1 LTISSDTAV
10 AAPPPGFAPQTDSKT
25 APVALRRQ
33 LSALS
38 ATMFGL
44 SYICPSVVVST
55 FGVIAV
61 RSAGAGALAYLIATI
76 AMVLT
81 AASYGRMAARYPES
95 GSAYTYVARTTN
107 PTLGL
112 VVGWVLILDYFFIP
126 TVICLITAKALEV
139 LWPAI
144 SFHVW
149 IFVVAI
155 LATVINLLGIK
166 VADRVNL
173 TIMSAQLLAMALL
186 MFFCA
191 RYLHGTTPGPAAALT
206 PVFSL
211 APFHTSAANLP
222 LVMAGAA
229 IACYSFLGFDAVS
242 TLSEETVNPT
252 RNIPRATILAAGA
265 AGLIFVAAVYFLAL
279 AHPSLKFADVD
290 NAGFEVLATATGP
303 VFSSAFTFVLIVSNL
318 AAVVCAQAGCSRL
331 LYAMARDNM
340 LPKTFFGY
348 LSPKFRV
355 PTLSIG
361 LMGLVMLLGQQ
372 LDIDTATSCVNF
384 GAFSAFLAVNAC
396 VVLDRV
402 GSRRALNVSAIS
414 LAAALVGATASIWL
428 IFSLSRMALTVG
440 MIWLTLGL
448 LYVGLRTRAIRG
460 GS

>member
-1 LTISSDTAV
+1 LTLSSETA
-10 AAPPPGFAPQTDSKT
+10 AAVNPPAGLAARTDSA

-55 FGVIAV
+55 FGVVAV
-61 RSAGAGALAYLIATI
+61 RSAGAGALAYLIATV

-139 LWPAI
+139 LWPAT
-144 SFHVW
+144 SFHFW
-149 IFVVAI
+149 IFVVAA
-155 LATVINLLGIK
+155 LATIINLLGIK

-186 MFFCA
+186 MFFCV
-191 RYLHGTTPGPAAALT
+191 RYLHGAAPGPAAA
-206 PVFSL
+206 FSL
-211 APFHTSAANLP
+211 APLHISAVNLP
-222 LVMAGAA
+222 LVMGGAA
-229 IACYSFLGFDAVS
+229 VACYSFLGFDAVS
-242 TLSEETVNPT
+242 TLSEETIDPT
-252 RNIPRATILAAGA
+252 RNIPRATILAAA
-265 AGLIFVAAVYFLAL
+265 SAGVIFVATVYLMSL
-279 AHPSLKFADVD
+279 AHPSLQFADVD
-290 NAGFEVLATATGP
+290 NAGFAVLNTATGP
-303 VFSSAFTFVLIVSNL
+303 AFTSAFTVVLIVSNL

-331 LYAMARDNM
+331 LYVMARDNM

-348 LSPKFRV
+348 LSPRFRA

-361 LMGLVMLLGQQ
+361 LMGIVMLLGQG
-372 LDIDTATSCVNF
+372 LDVDTATSCVNF
-384 GAFSAFLAVNAC
+384 GAFTAFLSVNAC
-396 VVLDRV
+396 VVIDRV
-402 GSRRALNVSAIS
+402 GGRRALNVSVTS
-414 LAAALVGATASIWL
+414 LAVALVGAAASTWL
-428 IFSLSRMALTVG
+428 IFSLSRTALAVG
-440 MIWLTLGL
+440 LIWLAIGL
-448 LYVGLRTRAIRG
+448 LYVGLRRQALRV
-460 GS
+460 SEAR

>member
-1 LTISSDTAV
+1 
-10 AAPPPGFAPQTDSKT
+10 
-25 APVALRRQ
+25 
-33 LSALS
+33 
-38 ATMFGL
+38 MFGL

-139 LWPAI
+139 LWPAT
-144 SFHVW
+144 SFHFW
-149 IFVVAI
+149 IVVVAA

-173 TIMSAQLLAMALL
+173 TIMSAQLLGMALL
-186 MFFCA
+186 MYFCS
-191 RYLHGTTPGPAAALT
+191 RYLHATALVPAAAAGT

-211 APFHTSAANLP
+211 APFHASAANLP

-242 TLSEETVNPT
+242 TLSEETVDPT

-265 AGLIFVAAVYFLAL
+265 AGLIFVATVYLMSL
-279 AHPSLKFADVD
+279 AHPSLRFADVD
-290 NAGFEVLATATGP
+290 NAGFEVLKTATGSG
-303 VFSSAFTFVLIVSNL
+303 FTFAFTIVLIVSNL

-340 LPKTFFGY
+340 LPKAFFGY
-348 LSPKFRV
+348 LSPRFRV

-361 LMGLVMLLGQQ
+361 LMGIVMLLGQR

-384 GAFSAFLAVNAC
+384 GAFTAFLSVNGC

-402 GSRRALNVSAIS
+402 GGKRALNIG
-414 LAAALVGATASIWL
+414 VGALAVAMVGAAASIWL
-428 IFSLSRMALTVG
+428 IFSLSRTALTVG
-440 MIWLTLGL
+440 LIWLALGL
-448 LYVGLRTRAIRG
+448 LYVGLRSRAIRG
-460 GS
+460 GEAR

>member
-1 LTISSDTAV
+1 
-10 AAPPPGFAPQTDSKT
+10 
-25 APVALRRQ
+25 
-33 LSALS
+33 
-38 ATMFGL
+38 MFGL

-61 RSAGAGALAYLIATI
+61 RSAGAGALAYLLATI

-139 LWPAI
+139 LWPAT
-144 SFHVW
+144 SFHFW
-149 IFVVAI
+149 IFVVAA

-173 TIMSAQLLAMALL
+173 TIMSAQLLGMALL
-186 MFFCA
+186 MYFCS
-191 RYLHGTTPGPAAALT
+191 RYLHATALVPAAAAGT

-211 APFHTSAANLP
+211 APFHASAANLP

-242 TLSEETVNPT
+242 TLSEETVDPT

-265 AGLIFVAAVYFLAL
+265 AGLIFVATVYLMSL
-279 AHPSLKFADVD
+279 AHPSLRFADVD
-290 NAGFEVLATATGP
+290 NAGFEVLKTATGSG
-303 VFSSAFTFVLIVSNL
+303 FTFAFTIVLIVSNL

-340 LPKTFFGY
+340 LPKAFFGY
-348 LSPKFRV
+348 LSPRFRV

-361 LMGLVMLLGQQ
+361 LMGIVMLLGQR

-384 GAFSAFLAVNAC
+384 GAFTAFLSVNGC

-402 GSRRALNVSAIS
+402 GGKRALNIG
-414 LAAALVGATASIWL
+414 VGALAVAMVGAAASIWL
-428 IFSLSRMALTVG
+428 IFSLSRTALTVG
-440 MIWLTLGL
+440 LIWLALGL
-448 LYVGLRTRAIRG
+448 LYVGLRSRAIRG
-460 GS
+460 GEAR

>member
-1 LTISSDTAV
+1 
-10 AAPPPGFAPQTDSKT
+10 
-25 APVALRRQ
+25 
-33 LSALS
+33 
-38 ATMFGL
+38 
-44 SYICPSVVVST
+44 
-55 FGVIAV
+55 
-61 RSAGAGALAYLIATI
+61 
-76 AMVLT
+76 MVLT

-166 VADRVNL
+166 VAARVNL

-186 MFFCA
+186 MYFCA
-191 RYLHGTTPGPAAALT
+191 RYLHGTTPGPGVAALT

-242 TLSEETVNPT
+242 TLSEETVDPT

-290 NAGFEVLATATGP
+290 NAGFEVLAMATGP
-303 VFSSAFTFVLIVSNL
+303 VFLSAFTFVLIVSNL

-361 LMGLVMLLGQQ
+361 LMGIVMLLGQQ

-396 VVLDRV
+396 VVIDRV
-402 GSRRALNVSAIS
+402 GGRRALNIS
-414 LAAALVGATASIWL
+414 VISFAAALVGATASIWL
-428 IFSLSRMALTVG
+428 IFSLSRTALTVG
-440 MIWLTLGL
+440 TIWLTLGL

-460 GS
+460 GAAR

>member
-1 LTISSDTAV
+1 
-10 AAPPPGFAPQTDSKT
+10 
-25 APVALRRQ
+25 
-33 LSALS
+33 
-38 ATMFGL
+38 MFGL

-61 RSAGAGALAYLIATI
+61 RSAGAGALAYLLATI

-144 SFHVW
+144 SFHFW
-149 IFVVAI
+149 IVVVAA

-173 TIMSAQLLAMALL
+173 TIMSAQLLGMALL
-186 MFFCA
+186 MYFCS
-191 RYLHGTTPGPAAALT
+191 RYLHATTLVPAAAAGT
-206 PVFSL
+206 PIFSL
-211 APFHTSAANLP
+211 APFHASTANLP

-242 TLSEETVNPT
+242 TLSEETVDPT

-265 AGLIFVAAVYFLAL
+265 AGLIFVATVYLMSL
-279 AHPSLKFADVD
+279 AHPSLRFADVD
-290 NAGFEVLATATGP
+290 NAGFEVLKTATGSG
-303 VFSSAFTFVLIVSNL
+303 FTFAFTIVLIVSNL

-340 LPKTFFGY
+340 LPKAFFGY

-361 LMGLVMLLGQQ
+361 LMGIVMLLGQR

-384 GAFSAFLAVNAC
+384 GAFTAFLSVNTC

-402 GSRRALNVSAIS
+402 GGKRALNIG
-414 LAAALVGATASIWL
+414 VGALAVAMVGAAASIWL
-428 IFSLSRMALTVG
+428 IFSLSRTALTVG
-440 MIWLTLGL
+440 LIWLALGL
-448 LYVGLRTRAIRG
+448 LYVGLRSRAIRG
-460 GS
+460 GDAR

>member
-1 LTISSDTAV
+1 
-10 AAPPPGFAPQTDSKT
+10 
-25 APVALRRQ
+25 
-33 LSALS
+33 
-38 ATMFGL
+38 MFGL

-81 AASYGRMAARYPES
+81 AASYGRMATRYPES

-107 PTLGL
+107 STLGL

-126 TVICLITAKALEV
+126 TVICLITAKALEM
-139 LWPAI
+139 LWPAT
-144 SFHVW
+144 SFHFW
-149 IFVVAI
+149 IFVVAA

-173 TIMSAQLLAMALL
+173 TIMSAQLLGMALL
-186 MFFCA
+186 MYFCS
-191 RYLHGTTPGPAAALT
+191 RYLYATTLVPAAAAGT

-211 APFHTSAANLP
+211 APFHASAANLP

-242 TLSEETVNPT
+242 TLSEETVDPT
-252 RNIPRATILAAGA
+252 RNIPRATIMAAGA
-265 AGLIFVAAVYFLAL
+265 AGLIFVATVYLMSL
-279 AHPSLKFADVD
+279 AHPSLRFADVD
-290 NAGFEVLATATGP
+290 NAGFEVLKTATGSG
-303 VFSSAFTFVLIVSNL
+303 FTFAFTIVLIVSNL

-348 LSPKFRV
+348 LSPRFRV

-361 LMGLVMLLGQQ
+361 LMGIGMLLGQG

-384 GAFSAFLAVNAC
+384 GAFSAFLAVNSC

-402 GSRRALNVSAIS
+402 GGRRALNTGVIS
-414 LAAALVGATASIWL
+414 IAAALAGAAASTWL
-428 IFSLSRMALTVG
+428 IYSLSRTALTVG
-440 MIWLTLGL
+440 LIWLALGL
-448 LYVGLRTRAIRG
+448 LYVGLRSRAIRARDAQEPV
-460 GS
+460 

>member
-1 LTISSDTAV
+1 
-10 AAPPPGFAPQTDSKT
+10 
-25 APVALRRQ
+25 
-33 LSALS
+33 
-38 ATMFGL
+38 
-44 SYICPSVVVST
+44 
-55 FGVIAV
+55 
-61 RSAGAGALAYLIATI
+61 
-76 AMVLT
+76 
-81 AASYGRMAARYPES
+81 MAARYPES

-139 LWPAI
+139 LWPAT
-144 SFHVW
+144 SFHFW
-149 IFVVAI
+149 IFVVAA

-173 TIMSAQLLAMALL
+173 TIMSAQLLGMALL
-186 MFFCA
+186 MYFCS
-191 RYLHGTTPGPAAALT
+191 RYLHATALVPAAAAGT

-211 APFHTSAANLP
+211 APFHASAANLP

-242 TLSEETVNPT
+242 TLSEETVDPT

-265 AGLIFVAAVYFLAL
+265 AGLIFVATVYLMSL
-279 AHPSLKFADVD
+279 AHPSLRFADVD
-290 NAGFEVLATATGP
+290 NAGFEVLKTATGSG
-303 VFSSAFTFVLIVSNL
+303 FTFAFTIVLIVSNL

-340 LPKTFFGY
+340 LPKAFFGY
-348 LSPKFRV
+348 LSPRFRV

-361 LMGLVMLLGQQ
+361 LMGIVMLLGQR

-384 GAFSAFLAVNAC
+384 GAFTAFLSVNGC

-402 GSRRALNVSAIS
+402 GGKRALNIG
-414 LAAALVGATASIWL
+414 VGALAVAMVGAAASIWL
-428 IFSLSRMALTVG
+428 IFSLSRTALTVG
-440 MIWLTLGL
+440 LIWLALGL
-448 LYVGLRTRAIRG
+448 LYVGLRSRAIRG
-460 GS
+460 GEAR